1 MKRKKRKLEL
11 SKQEERGHIA
21 ARGCDAIEMSNI
33 SEIQPLASTKSA
45 MFDEVTSRM
54 RSAQRLMDEVAS
66 RIPPFSP
73 EQIHALVEGDNI
85 PQFQLRR
92 RCDRYLLIFC
102 LLLLAL
108 AASILWHTDTS
119 ALRAPQVLVPVAIL
133 SVADLWVA
141 LRAARSLWLMKQ
153 TLRLR
158 PYPYRMSRY
167 ADRLN
172 RLSCHR
178 RRWIGFVLAG
188 SYNSVTYG
196 DVFSPRDKSKLSSSR
211 LVENVSDKDYRRRE
225 FFSLRLP
232 SYSIA
237 ACIFLLIVLNADKAF
252 AATRDFVKVP
262 TTSEKTDDAICDT
275 INNTIEQL

>member
-1 MKRKKRKLEL
+1 MKKEEIQLDFVQ
-11 SKQEERGHIA
+11 QEERGHD
-21 ARGCDAIEMSNI
+21 RPVTDGDI
-33 SEIQPLASTKSA
+33 SRL
-45 MFDEVTSRM
+45 
-54 RSAQRLMDEVAS
+54 RSAQRLMDDVAS
-66 RIPPFSP
+66 RIPPFST
-73 EQIHALVEGDNI
+73 EQIHSVVEGDRLS
-85 PQFQLRR
+85 QFQLRR

-102 LLLLAL
+102 LFVLAL
-108 AASILWHTDTS
+108 AASLLWHT
-119 ALRAPQVLVPVAIL
+119 APTGATPLNVTVLIL
-133 SVADLWVA
+133 AVADAVVA
-141 LRAARSLWLMKQ
+141 LRAVRSLWLMRQ

-172 RLSCHR
+172 RLSRHR

-188 SYNSVTYG
+188 SYNSVSTHVDPSTRSTG
-196 DVFSPRDKSKLSSSR
+196 ACTS
-211 LVENVSDKDYRRRE
+211 RRE

-237 ACIFLLIVLNADKAF
+237 VCLFLLIALNADKAF
-252 AATRDFVKVP
+252 AATRDFVKVT

>member
-1 MKRKKRKLEL
+1 MKIKKRKLEL

-133 SVADLWVA
+133 SVADLWVT
-141 LRAARSLWLMKQ
+141 LRAARSLWLMRQ

-172 RLSCHR
+172 RLSRHR

-188 SYNSVTYG
+188 SYNSI
-196 DVFSPRDKSKLSSSR
+196 P
-211 LVENVSDKDYRRRE
+211 DKDYRRRE

-252 AATRDFVKVP
+252 AATRDFVKVT

>member
-1 MKRKKRKLEL
+1 MKKEKKQLDFVQ
-11 SKQEERGHIA
+11 QEERGHD
-21 ARGCDAIEMSNI
+21 RPVTDGDI
-33 SEIQPLASTKSA
+33 SRL
-45 MFDEVTSRM
+45 
-54 RSAQRLMDEVAS
+54 RSAQRLMDDVAS
-66 RIPPFSP
+66 RIPPFST
-73 EQIHALVEGDNI
+73 EQIHSVVEGDRLS
-85 PQFQLRR
+85 QFQLRR

-102 LLLLAL
+102 LFVLAL
-108 AASILWHTDTS
+108 AASLLWHT
-119 ALRAPQVLVPVAIL
+119 APTGATPLNVTVLIL
-133 SVADLWVA
+133 AVADAVVA
-141 LRAARSLWLMKQ
+141 LRAVRSLWLMRQ

-172 RLSCHR
+172 RLSRHR

-188 SYNSVTYG
+188 SYNSI
-196 DVFSPRDKSKLSSSR
+196 PDKY
-211 LVENVSDKDYRRRE
+211 YRRRE

-237 ACIFLLIVLNADKAF
+237 VCLFLLIALNADKAF
-252 AATRDFVKVP
+252 AATRDFVKVT